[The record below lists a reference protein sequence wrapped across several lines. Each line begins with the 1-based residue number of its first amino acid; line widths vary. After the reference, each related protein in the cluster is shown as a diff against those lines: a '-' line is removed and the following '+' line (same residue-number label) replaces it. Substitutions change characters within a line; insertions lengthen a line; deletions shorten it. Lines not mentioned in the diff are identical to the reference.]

1 MRSRIGVVLVLC
13 GLLSVSS
20 GCSLR
25 QVQLWVLFNKKKSI
39 STDQARAL
47 ADLVNSRRAAGA
59 CDPNYSGDCVPTN
72 ATTIHCRGEV
82 GSGPSV
88 KGPLTVVGWDHFG
101 LDPDRD
107 KLACVDPVGGFD
119 RFGQEL
125 AGISIQGWTFD
136 PNDTGPITV
145 DVYIDGAGT
154 GLEAAQP
161 RPDLAGV
168 YPGAGVDHGFDFIA
182 SASDDQPHSYCV
194 FGINEGP
201 GRNTL
206 LGCKSIRVRQ
216 PGVKTFPAGDAV
228 GLIEGADRLPNGDL
242 HVRGFAFANEGVIVS
257 LVFGTGYTR
266 LLSQLPVISR
276 PDAAAGFDLGSDRV
290 GFDVV
295 IPAKDAFSAA
305 KSICLRASGL
315 GSATSDLMCRD
326 LNT

>member
-47 ADLVNSRRAAGA
+47 ANLVNSKRAAGV
-59 CDPNYSGDCVPTN
+59 CDPNYTGDCVPTN
-72 ATTIHCRGEV
+72 ATSVHCRGEM
-82 GSGPSV
+82 GAGAAL

-101 LDPDRD
+101 IDPDRD
-107 KLACVDPVGGFD
+107 KLACVDPVGAFD

-125 AGISIQGWTFD
+125 AAVAIQGWTFD
-136 PNDTGPITV
+136 PSDTGSINA
-145 DVYIDGAGT
+145 DVYIDGAGQR
-154 GLEAAQP
+154 LIAELP
-161 RPDLAGV
+161 RPDIGTAF
-168 YPGAGVDHGFDFIA
+168 PGAGVNHGFDFIA
-182 SASDDQPHSYCV
+182 SASDDQPHRYCV

-206 LGCKSIRVRQ
+206 LGCRTIRVRQ

-228 GLIEGADRLPNGDL
+228 GLIEGADRLSNGDL

-257 LVFGTGYTR
+257 LVFGSGYTR
-266 LLSQLPVISR
+266 LLSQVPVISR

-315 GSATSDLMCRD
+315 GSPTADLMCRD